1 MAGTPVR
8 QKRLPHRVA
17 AADRKQ
23 VLIFADAINAV
34 WMWKKLV
41 LRGSTRDAKGGEQLA
56 YFKGG
61 FGRLAQAMADEITRL
76 GGRVQYGAPVSGLGL
91 SADGQQVEAVQTA
104 QGSYTARE
112 FLFTPALPI
121 IADIFEGSAKA
132 DWLASLRRVN
142 IWPMPVW
149 CCSWTAACPIPT
161 GSTSTTRLP
170 VRRRD
175 RTHQLR

>member
-1 MAGTPVR
+1 
-8 QKRLPHRVA
+8 VA

-132 DWLASLRRVN
+132 DWLASLRRVQYLAN
-142 IWPMPVW
+142 
-149 CCSWTAACPIPT
+149 AC
-161 GSTSTTRLP
+161 L
-170 VRRRD
+170 VLQLD
-175 RTHQLR
+175 RSLSDTYWLNVNDPGFPSSA